1 MSMPSEMPWQP
12 RSRQQTG
19 MQTEKQI
26 VKKKGGRVHPRS
38 GAGKIK
44 DDGSTDS
51 ELLEVKDARRTHT
64 IKGSDLLALFNR
76 ATRQKKEAQYVV
88 YFTEADLTITGTITK
103 GKG

>member
-1 MSMPSEMPWQP
+1 MEVDLPWQP
-12 RSRQQTG
+12 RSRSMEG

-44 DDGSTDS
+44 DDGSND
-51 ELLEVKDARRTHT
+51 EEVMEVKDAKRSHT
-64 IKGSDLLALFNR
+64 LKVSELNALFKR
-76 ATRQKKEAQYVV
+76 AAQQGKEARYLV
-88 YFTEADLTITGTITK
+88 YFSDDDITAEITLRR